1 MGIRLYSGEGLARA
15 EFCSWSQQ
23 AARRLPIHVGLVL
36 QPIRLSGMDASERD
50 CCPYVDLG
58 HARCSDRFRL
68 DSLGEAL
75 ETCFSDQH
83 RCCAAFAAIRMKFGT
98 AAPPPIPV
106 VITVSSHE
114 RLRPTGS

>member
-1 MGIRLYSGEGLARA
+1 MAIQRPRLQWGQKASHRDLVWRQ
-15 EFCSWSQQ
+15 S
-23 AARRLPIHVGLVL
+23 RIHVWFMI
-36 QPIRLSGMDASERD
+36 QPIPLFGMDASERD

-58 HARCSDRFRL
+58 HARCGDRFRL

-114 RLRPTGS
+114 QLRPTGS